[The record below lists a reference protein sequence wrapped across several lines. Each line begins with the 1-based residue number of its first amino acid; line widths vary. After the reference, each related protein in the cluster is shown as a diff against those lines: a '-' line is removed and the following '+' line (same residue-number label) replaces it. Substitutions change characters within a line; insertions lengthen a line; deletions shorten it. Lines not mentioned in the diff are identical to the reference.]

1 MTSCGSS
8 LVRASISSNS
18 KAPHLY
24 GQLSRSKSAGWRYSG
39 RWDNRRLS
47 NGNPRKLLVISRSS
61 SGDAFS
67 RWPGYRG
74 LRGLKFRIEKK
85 TEELSEKD
93 RLRSSVQ
100 RRMAQERERYH
111 RFLEEEIQD
120 EYAWERHMAKER
132 QFWDNLLTWISFFS
146 FSALW
151 QIIVPVSFILG
162 IVVPM
167 VISWLWWDNGF
178 LSPVAI
184 PLYLVIP
191 FKYGLISKWV
201 WLI

>member
-1 MTSCGSS
+1 MAIQRVRDFMAWWS
-8 LVRASISSNS
+8 LHVMQPS
-18 KAPHLY
+18 
-24 GQLSRSKSAGWRYSG
+24 
-39 RWDNRRLS
+39 
-47 NGNPRKLLVISRSS
+47 
-61 SGDAFS
+61 
-67 RWPGYRG
+67 
-74 LRGLKFRIEKK
+74 
-85 TEELSEKD
+85 D